1 MVREVGVEGE
11 GERRW
16 KTGRGGRDEIRRK
29 GQRRKME
36 RAERGG
42 KEEEME
48 SDSYVRISI
57 QVNVAFLR
65 L

>member
-48 SDSYVRISI
+48 SDSYVRIPS
-57 QVNVAFLR
+57 
-65 L
+65 